1 MFNIQEIYKELDD
14 LSITT
19 HNNFIY
25 LSEKQGVSTQDLF
38 FALARVIDDIE
49 WLKRK
54 LEV

>member
-1 MFNIQEIYKELDD
+1 MTTIQEIYKELDD

-19 HNNFIY
+19 HGNFIY
-25 LSEKQGVSTQDLF
+25 LSKKQGVSTQDLF